1 MIRVCACNHS
11 AQHGWQTSFA
21 TFWPSSVGK
30 GAKPSGGRFFPQRAH
45 LISSGIE
52 DSGFEF
58 RVCSFES
65 NCRIEPRLVQRSR
78 NRELETRN
86 SKLETLFLRCS
97 DRPNDVVI
105 LGPNQTDWPHIAMS
119 NNAIR
124 VDH

>member
-21 TFWPSSVGK
+21 TFSPSSVGK
-30 GAKPSGGRFFPQRAH
+30 GAKPSGGRLFPQRAH
-45 LISSGIE
+45 LISSGME

-78 NRELETRN
+78 TAN
-86 SKLETLFLRCS
+86 SKLGTRNLLLRFPNRS
-97 DRPNDVVI
+97 DNVI
-105 LGPNQTDWPHIAMS
+105 
-119 NNAIR
+119 
-124 VDH
+124 

>member
-45 LISSGIE
+45 LISSGME

-78 NRELETRN
+78 NREV
-86 SKLETLFLRCS
+86 ETLNSNLLLRFPNRS
-97 DRPNDVVI
+97 DNVI
-105 LGPNQTDWPHIAMS
+105 VFRAEQTNWPHIPICDD
-119 NNAIR
+119 AIR
-124 VDH
+124 VNHEY